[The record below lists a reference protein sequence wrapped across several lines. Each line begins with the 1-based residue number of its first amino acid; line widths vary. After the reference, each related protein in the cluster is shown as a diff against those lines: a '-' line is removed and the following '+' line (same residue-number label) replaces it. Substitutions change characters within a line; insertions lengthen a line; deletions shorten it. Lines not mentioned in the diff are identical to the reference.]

1 MLTAFALSALALLA
15 GPRIG
20 ETAPDFTARTTTG
33 ETITLSDLSDKRVIL
48 EWSNHLCPFVQ
59 KHYSSGNMQTLQK
72 RSRADDTVWITVVS
86 SAPGKQ
92 GFVTAEEA
100 NALTKS
106 RGANPSYVIL
116 DSEGD
121 IGRLYEAKTTPHMFV
136 IAAGEQQALRYA
148 GAIDSI
154 PSADKNDL
162 ARADNYVE
170 QAMRSLDN
178 DRQIVVPQTKPYGCS
193 VKYGD

>member
-1 MLTAFALSALALLA
+1 M
-15 GPRIG
+15 
-20 ETAPDFTARTTTG
+20 
-33 ETITLSDLSDKRVIL
+33 
-48 EWSNHLCPFVQ
+48 
-59 KHYSSGNMQTLQK
+59 
-72 RSRADDTVWITVVS
+72 
-86 SAPGKQ
+86 
-92 GFVTAEEA
+92 
-100 NALTKS
+100 TKS

-170 QAMRSLDN
+170 QAMSSLDN